1 MVVGGADA
9 EDCVTHGMAPT
20 APLPTRLGLTM
31 GLGRA
36 EEEEEE
42 EEEYVGTAAAAPQAE
57 AAAERPERAVEDFNF
72 RTRLAVVEVDAD
84 WEEAPAMGG

>member
-1 MVVGGADA
+1 MVVVGGGGAA
-9 EDCVTHGMAPT
+9 GFVTHGVALT

-36 EEEEEE
+36 EEADDADC
-42 EEEYVGTAAAAPQAE
+42 VGATAAVPQAE
-57 AAAERPERAVEDFNF
+57 AAAERPERAVEDLSFS
-72 RTRLAVVEVDAD
+72 TRLAFVDVEAD